1 MEVAVV
7 GYLGM
12 TTSAIK
18 RRANAK
24 ELLEIK
30 NICKLSIHQPLFVWN
45 LFGILN
51 LGFAFRLHPVSC
63 ILHNL
68 LAAL

>member
-12 TTSAIK
+12 TTSAMK

-24 ELLEIK
+24 DLLEIK
-30 NICKLSIHQPLFVWN
+30 NL
-45 LFGILN
+45 
-51 LGFAFRLHPVSC
+51 
-63 ILHNL
+63 
-68 LAAL
+68 